1 MEPTLMSIIPA
12 KAKRSL
18 RPLHR
23 PKRLVRLET
32 ELLVAV
38 AGVGRESLFAAER
51 FEATLPLA
59 T

>member
-1 MEPTLMSIIPA
+1 MSIIPA

-38 AGVGRESLFAAER
+38 AGVGRESPLAAKR

>member
-1 MEPTLMSIIPA
+1 MEPPLNSIIPA
-12 KAKRSL
+12 KMVRRL

-38 AGVGRESLFAAER
+38 AGVGSESPLAAKR